1 MMTTSIRLSGTLL
14 RMKTKFFCLIAAVL
28 SIHFAAAAPDPVS
41 APDALKWDADTK
53 ENGVNA
59 GAVSTA
65 FTFCVTNV
73 SKADVLIN
81 KLQASCGCT
90 AANLPSMPYTL
101 GAGSNVTI
109 NVEMQLAGKIGL
121 ITKTVTVDSSAGLKT
136 LTVSAN
142 IPTDTKTTETR

>member
-1 MMTTSIRLSGTLL
+1 MLL
-14 RMKTKFFCLIAAVL
+14 RMKTKLFCLLAAVL
-28 SIHFAAAAPDPVS
+28 SIQFAAAAPDTVS
-41 APDALKWDADTK
+41 PSDALKWDADAK

-59 GAVSTA
+59 GVASTA
-65 FTFCVTNV
+65 FTFIVTNV
-73 SKADVLIN
+73 SKADVVIN

-136 LTVSAN
+136 LIVSAN
-142 IPTDTKTTETR
+142 IPTDTKTTETK

>member
-1 MMTTSIRLSGTLL
+1 
-14 RMKTKFFCLIAAVL
+14 MKTKFFCLLMAAL
-28 SIHFAAAAPDPVS
+28 SIHFASAAPDPVS
-41 APDALKWDADTK
+41 APEALKWDADAK

-59 GAVSTA
+59 GAASTA
-65 FTFCVTNV
+65 FTFVVTNV
-73 SKADVLIN
+73 SKSDVVIN

-109 NVEMQLAGKIGL
+109 NVEMQLAGKFGL

-136 LTVSAN
+136 LMVSAN
-142 IPTDTKTTETR
+142 IPTDTKTTDTKTTETK

>member
-1 MMTTSIRLSGTLL
+1 
-14 RMKTKFFCLIAAVL
+14 MKTKFFCLLAAVL
-28 SIHFAAAAPDPVS
+28 SIQFAAAAPDPVPVS
-41 APDALKWDADTK
+41 EVLKWDADAK

-59 GAVSTA
+59 GATSTA
-65 FTFCVTNV
+65 FTFIVTNV
-73 SKADVLIN
+73 SKAEVVIN

-109 NVEMQLAGKIGL
+109 NVEMQLAGKYGL
-121 ITKTVTVDSSAGLKT
+121 ITKTVTVDSSTGLKT

-142 IPTDTKTTETR
+142 IPTDTKTAETK